1 MIDIFSV
8 DVIAPLDTNCLTA
21 NLIENTRTIIKAD
34 SVEAGNQS
42 QRSKRLPS
50 FRRRRPSKCLSR
62 NPFVLARNK
71 PKECLRVRLGIA
83 HI

>member
-1 MIDIFSV
+1 M
-8 DVIAPLDTNCLTA
+8 A

-50 FRRRRPSKCLSR
+50 FQRRRPSKCLLR
-62 NPFVLARNK
+62 NPFVLARYI
-71 PKECLRVRLGIA
+71 PKECLRVGLGIA